1 VQQTLATVIDVIRP
15 VWDGVIP
22 RDVIAD
28 ARRIASE
35 LPPVAKGGFEF
46 DLLSPLSS
54 VDVLQCF
61 DVADDG
67 MRALDTYLGQRPATT
82 SATWAYLARLVGD
95 LLNPLR
101 PWHRTVE
108 SVWLEIDAER
118 FTPGN
123 WEPSVFLEFSRNA
136 PPSTEDLIEALSA
149 MPLRDFARKA
159 EAVQEVAELLSDNA
173 WISHLGAMLAREDT
187 PLRINIKR
195 LCAPACAGLLSR
207 LSIAGDASRVVEI
220 FDDAYRSTLC
230 IDVTD
235 RILPRAGAEYQ
246 FTSPPAR
253 ELGWRSLAERAT
265 QRVMERAPWS
275 VMEQWN
281 AELTPLS
288 AVDTWPD
295 TMILSD
301 LAGGEDRQL
310 VLQVIPSH
318 IKITYPGDYRI
329 GAKGYVGF
337 QPRSRPLPS
346 PRDVERA
353 SAPPPASESP
363 SAANGLS
370 MRDAMDRGLEFL
382 LEARCQN
389 GLWRDF
395 EFACMHSDEWITGY
409 VGAQMLNSG
418 CAKAAEAAREAWATL
433 RARRSA
439 GAGWG
444 YQKSTPPD
452 ADSTAW
458 VLALARDLGETD
470 AHVTRGLAFLA
481 AHRGSRGFRTYDPD
495 MLLKLDEALPDTAAH
510 RKWHDEQVEITASA
524 ARAGLEIAV
533 QDLLRA
539 QRNDGSWEG
548 FWIDGS
554 EYVTGLAVEA
564 LRRSGRAIGDQAIGR
579 AGSWARARMAR
590 ESNSF
595 KLAWLLRRPVEGSG
609 ENLFSDEVFRAAI
622 TRLLRLQQED
632 GSWPASGI
640 MKVPLPSEAGD
651 SVEMADFPDCHRV
664 FTTSTVVGTLGRLLA
679 APG

>member
-1 VQQTLATVIDVIRP
+1 MQQTLATVIDVIRP
-15 VWDGVIP
+15 VWDGVVP
-22 RDVIAD
+22 PEVIAD

-54 VDVLQCF
+54 VDILQCF

-67 MRALDTYLGQRPATT
+67 MRALDTYLRRRPATT
-82 SATWAYLARLVGD
+82 GATWAYLAKLVRN
-95 LLNPLR
+95 LQNPQR
-101 PWHRTVE
+101 PWQRAVE
-108 SVWLEIDAER
+108 SIWLEIDAEG
-118 FTPGN
+118 FTPGD

-136 PPSTEDLIEALSA
+136 PPSTQDLIEALSA

-159 EAVQEVAELLSDNA
+159 EAVQEIAELLSDNA

-195 LCAPACAGLLSR
+195 LRAPACASLLSR
-207 LSIAGDASRVVEI
+207 LSIAGDASRLVEI

-235 RILPRAGAEYQ
+235 RILSRAGAEYQ

-253 ELGWRSLAERAT
+253 ELGWKSLAERAT
-265 QRVMERAPWS
+265 QRALARTPWS

-318 IKITYPGDYRI
+318 IKITDPGDDRI

-337 QPRSRPLPS
+337 QPRSRPLRT
-346 PRDVERA
+346 RDVERA
-353 SAPPPASESP
+353 TAPPASESP
-363 SAANGLS
+363 GAANGLS

-395 EFACMHSDEWITGY
+395 DFACMHSDEWITGY
-409 VGAQMLNSG
+409 VGTQVLDCGSS
-418 CAKAAEAAREAWATL
+418 KAVEAAREAWATL

-458 VLALARDLGETD
+458 VLGLARDLGETD
-470 AHVTRGLAFLA
+470 AHVTRGFAFLA
-481 AHRGSRGFRTYDPD
+481 DHRGSRGFRTYDPD

-564 LRRSGRAIGDQAIGR
+564 LRRSGRAVGDQAIRR
-579 AGSWARARMAR
+579 AVSWARARMAG

-595 KLAWLLRRPVEGSG
+595 KLAWLLRGPVEDSG
-609 ENLFSDEVFRAAI
+609 QNLFSDDAFRAAV

-632 GSWPASGI
+632 GSWPASSI

>member
-22 RDVIAD
+22 RAVIDD

-67 MRALDTYLGQRPATT
+67 IRALDTYLAQRPTTT
-82 SATWAYLARLVGD
+82 SATWTYLATLVRD

-108 SVWLEIDAER
+108 SIWLEIDAEG
-118 FTPGN
+118 FTPGD
-123 WEPSVFLEFSRNA
+123 WEPSVFLEFSRKA
-136 PPSTEDLIEALSA
+136 PPSTEDLIEALAA
-149 MPLRDFARKA
+149 MPLRDFAQKA
-159 EAVQEVAELLSDNA
+159 EAVQEVAGLLSGDA
-173 WISHLGAMLAREDT
+173 WISHLGAMLTREET

-195 LCAPACAGLLSR
+195 LRAPTCADLLSR
-207 LSIAGDASRVVEI
+207 LSIAGEASRLIGI

-253 ELGWRSLAERAT
+253 ELGWKSLAESAT
-265 QRVMERAPWS
+265 QRALDGAPWS

-288 AVDTWPD
+288 SVDTWPD

-301 LAGGEDRQL
+301 LAGGDDRQL

-318 IKITYPGDYRI
+318 IKITDPGDDRI

-337 QPRSRPLPS
+337 QPRFRPIAS
-346 PRDVERA
+346 HRGVERA
-353 SAPPPASESP
+353 TAPPASGSP
-363 SAANGLS
+363 AAANGLS
-370 MRDAMDRGLEFL
+370 MRDAMNRGLEFL
-382 LEARCQN
+382 LDARCQN

-395 EFACMHSDEWITGY
+395 EFACLHSDEWITGY
-409 VGAQMLNSG
+409 VGTQVLNCGS
-418 CAKAAEAAREAWATL
+418 AKAAEAGREAWATL

-470 AHVTRGLAFLA
+470 NAHVSRGLAFLA

-495 MLLKLDEALPDTAAH
+495 MLLKLGEALPETSAH
-510 RKWHDEQVEITASA
+510 RKWHDEQVEIAASA
-524 ARAGLEIAV
+524 ARAGLETAV

-539 QRNDGSWEG
+539 QRDDGSWEG

-564 LRRSGRAIGDQAIGR
+564 LRRSDRADGVQAIRR
-579 AGSWARARMAR
+579 AASWARARVAG

-595 KLAWLLRRPVEGSG
+595 KLAWLLRRTVEGSAD
-609 ENLFSDEVFRAAI
+609 NLLSDDVFRAAI
-622 TRLLRLQQED
+622 ERLLRLQQED

-651 SVEMADFPDCHRV
+651 SVEMADYPDCHRV

-679 APG
+679 TPD